1 MITAREEDS
10 QKLMMDAAVK
20 LVAREG
26 FEGFTTKKW
35 AAQAGVAEGSLY
47 YHFQSKEDLLER
59 TFVMI
64 DKGIAAQ
71 FMSFARELKMPIDID
86 PLMRSLW
93 DTYYDYLLRHPDETL
108 YYYRFR
114 TSTRYTQ
121 RIQEGQLEYFG
132 DFLTV
137 IKTLNSE
144 TGLFNHFTW
153 DIFWVYLLDT
163 TLAFAFRVITKG
175 FESTPENREQMY
187 ELFSQGII
195 GSMQAVMNSKEQGN
209 RNIII

>member
-1 MITAREEDS
+1 MIAAREEDS
-10 QKLMMDAAVK
+10 QKLMMDAAMK

-35 AAQAGVAEGSLY
+35 AGQAGVAEGSLY
-47 YHFQSKEDLLER
+47 YHFKSKDDLLEK

-71 FMSFARELKMPIDID
+71 FEEFARNVQVPIDID
-86 PLMRSLW
+86 RLMQELW
-93 DTYYDYLLRHPDETL
+93 DTYYQYLLEHADATL

-121 RIQEGQLEYFG
+121 EVQEGQLEYFKG
-132 DFLTV
+132 FLSV
-137 IKTLNSE
+137 INMLNSE
-144 TGLFNHFTW
+144 VGLFDQFSW
-153 DIFWVYLLDT
+153 EIFWIYLIDT

-175 FESTPENREQMY
+175 FEDTPDHRKQMY
-187 ELFSQGII
+187 ILFSRGVI
-195 GSMQAVMNSKEQGN
+195 GATQIAQNHKGQN
-209 RNIII
+209 HT